1 MHFSRLPQQL
11 LGPREVVYSRYKNIL
26 LPQIITGIRH
36 ASSKSKKQLVLE
48 KPAKFNPPSHGAR
61 LRKPGIKYSGP
72 PLTAEDIARQG
83 SKKYPN
89 MMPPEGTFM
98 HWFIHNRLL
107 HLWLS
112 LVRLSF
118 KGTLTSLA
126 VTVFVTNF
134 KRNSPFADMLPD
146 WYSLFLHPIKFWRTL
161 TEVIKLDTVRVSEET
176 AARRKERVE
185 EVTKRAAF
193 RKAHGLSENAG
204 LGAWVSSTNNGTN
217 SLDGRVKIQNGEV
230 ADVPSQA
237 SNLESQTEIKEEVQE
252 KRPIKKWLGIW

>member
-1 MHFSRLPQQL
+1 MPFSRLPRQL
-11 LGPREVVYSRYKNIL
+11 LGTTEVVRPRHKTIL
-26 LPQIITGIRH
+26 LFQTNTRIRH

-98 HWFIHNRLL
+98 HWFIHNRVL

-112 LVRLSF
+112 L
-118 KGTLTSLA
+118 GTLTSLA

-146 WYSLFLHPIKFWRTL
+146 WYSLFLHPITFWRTL

-185 EVTKRAAF
+185 EVSKRAAF
-193 RKAHGLSENAG
+193 KKAHGLSENAG
-204 LGAWVSSTNNGTN
+204 LGAWVSSTNNDTN
-217 SLDGRVKIQNGEV
+217 SLDGQVKTQNGEV
-230 ADVPSQA
+230 PDMSSQEPK
-237 SNLESQTEIKEEVQE
+237 LESQSEIKEGQE
-252 KRPIKKWLGIW
+252 RRPIKKWLGIW